1 MYKNIIKK
9 LEFSNQT
16 SVMIS
21 RYDTYHSIYINII
34 LIPRIKIEKKKY
46 NGILVLKIF
55 ILEYENMEYDA

>member
-16 SVMIS
+16 SVIS
-21 RYDTYHSIYINII
+21 RYDTYHSTYINII